1 MRPITRSTQDLAAT
15 LSAALIGLVLLS
27 SWSGVARLSAADV
40 DCAERRVARALEFIA
55 KAFPELATKEGS
67 EVHVQVISHTLG
79 LDGPRRPFEFDFAV
93 RVATSADD
101 LSRIPIR
108 ALDGELLYVGFEYQ
122 PPPGHSHRAHLRQ
135 TGEER

>member
-1 MRPITRSTQDLAAT
+1 MRPITKSTQD

-27 SWSGVARLSAADV
+27 SWVGAAHLSAADQ